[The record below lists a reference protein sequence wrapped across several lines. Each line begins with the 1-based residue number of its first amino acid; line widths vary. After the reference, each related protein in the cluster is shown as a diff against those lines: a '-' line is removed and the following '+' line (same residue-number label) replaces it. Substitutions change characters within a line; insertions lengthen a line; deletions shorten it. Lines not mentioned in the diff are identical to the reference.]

1 MGGGGPDGKKLYDF
15 FLLLAQDPDGPLYHK
30 YLLHPEDVMREQHL
44 PEPVIAAVMQGNLKE
59 LNKLL
64 KGSGKDIICGT
75 IVRG

>member
-1 MGGGGPDGKKLYDF
+1 VGGGNPDGKKLHDF
-15 FLLLAQDPDGPLYHK
+15 FVLLADDSALYQR
-30 YLLHPEDVMREQHL
+30 YLQQPAEVMSEQHL
-44 PEPVIAAVMQGNLKE
+44 PPPVINAVMQGDLKE

>member
-1 MGGGGPDGKKLYDF
+1 MSSGGPDGKKLHDF
-15 FLLLAQDPDGPLYHK
+15 FVLLAEDPALYQR
-30 YLLHPEDVMREQHL
+30 YLQNPQQVMREQKL
-44 PEPVIAAVMQGNLKE
+44 PDPVIAAVMQGNLKE

>member
-1 MGGGGPDGKKLYDF
+1 V
-15 FLLLAQDPDGPLYHK
+15 Q
-30 YLLHPEDVMREQHL
+30 HPQQVMREKNL
-44 PEPVIAAVMQGNLKE
+44 PDPVIAAVMQGDLKE

>member
-1 MGGGGPDGKKLYDF
+1 
-15 FLLLAQDPDGPLYHK
+15 
-30 YLLHPEDVMREQHL
+30 
-44 PEPVIAAVMQGNLKE
+44 VIAAVMQGDLKE

>member
-1 MGGGGPDGKKLYDF
+1 MGGGGPDGKKLHDF
-15 FLLLAQDPDGPLYHK
+15 FLLLAQDPDTYQR
-30 YLLHPEDVMREQHL
+30 YLQHPQQVMREKNL
-44 PEPVIAAVMQGNLKE
+44 PDPVIAAVMQGDLKE

>member
-1 MGGGGPDGKKLYDF
+1 MGGGGPDGKKLHDF
-15 FLLLAQDPDGPLYHK
+15 FLLLAQDPEGPLYQR
-30 YLLHPEDVMREQHL
+30 YLKQPEQVMREQHL
-44 PEPVIAAVMQGNLKE
+44 PDPVIAAVMQGDLKE